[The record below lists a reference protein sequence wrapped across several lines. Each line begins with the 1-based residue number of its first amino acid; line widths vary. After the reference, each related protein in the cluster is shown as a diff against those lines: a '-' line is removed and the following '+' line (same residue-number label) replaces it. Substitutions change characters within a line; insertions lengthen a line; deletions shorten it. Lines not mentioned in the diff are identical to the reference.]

1 MVLKLDCIL
10 ESPGEYA
17 NPRVSDSASLVW
29 GSLDVQM
36 VNRGSSLEGS
46 EVVSYPDGRAWG
58 RPGFSHLKPVAE
70 AGLEMRSPVLQQ
82 QCDA

>member
-1 MVLKLDCIL
+1 M
-10 ESPGEYA
+10 
-17 NPRVSDSASLVW
+17 
-29 GSLDVQM
+29 QM
-36 VNRGSSLEGS
+36 VNSGSSLEGS